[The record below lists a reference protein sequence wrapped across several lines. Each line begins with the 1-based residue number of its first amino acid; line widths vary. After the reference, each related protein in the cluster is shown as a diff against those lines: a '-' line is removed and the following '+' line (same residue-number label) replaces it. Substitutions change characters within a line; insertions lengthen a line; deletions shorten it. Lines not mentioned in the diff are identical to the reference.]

1 VTIKSLLKEFDN
13 VFATPTRLPP
23 SRAYD
28 NHIPLIPRSIPDNS
42 RQYRYSPHHKIETE
56 KQISKLLAASL
67 IVQSVNPFASLV
79 LLLQDESWR
88 FCVDYKRL
96 NAMAIKNMFP
106 VPLVK
111 EILDELAG
119 A

>member
-1 VTIKSLLKEFDN
+1 LL
-13 VFATPTRLPP
+13 V
-23 SRAYD
+23 
-28 NHIPLIPRSIPDNS
+28 
-42 RQYRYSPHHKIETE
+42 
-56 KQISKLLAASL
+56 ASL
-67 IVQSVNPFASLV
+67 IVQSFNPFASLV

-88 FCVDYKRL
+88 LCVDYKRL